1 MTERETLKLLQIDIL
16 RNIILNNMDKITP
29 PTPASGGMALCSHF
43 T

>member
-16 RNIILNNMDKITP
+16 RNIILNNMDEMTP
-29 PTPASGGMALCSHF
+29 PTPSSGRMALCSHF